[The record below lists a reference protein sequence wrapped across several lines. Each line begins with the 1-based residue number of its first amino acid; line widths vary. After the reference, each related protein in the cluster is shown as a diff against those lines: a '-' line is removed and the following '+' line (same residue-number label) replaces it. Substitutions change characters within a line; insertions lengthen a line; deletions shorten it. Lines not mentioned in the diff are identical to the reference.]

1 MNVPKSSLDSPHF
14 PVMINE
20 VLETCHPVV
29 GRKFLDC
36 TFGGG
41 GYSKEILKHPK
52 TKVLA
57 IDRDIKTKN
66 FAEKIKKK
74 YLGRFLFS
82 HERFSN
88 LDKIL
93 KNEDKID
100 IIIFDLGLS
109 STQLLD
115 SSRGF
120 SFNSEGSIDMNMGL
134 AETSVEKVINEYNE
148 SDLKLI
154 IKIFGEE
161 KEAAKIASNIVKSR
175 KQKKISTVPQLVQII
190 KKSKKKNYKKKINI
204 CTKTFQALRIFVNRE
219 ITELIEGISKAAKV
233 LKEDGKIIVISFHSI
248 EDKIVK
254 FFFSNYSSNR
264 SNSSRYFPSKKK
276 DERILFK
283 DFKKK
288 PLIASHTEVHLN
300 PKSRSAKLRYAVR
313 NNNDFF
319 YPKELIDK
327 FEKYLKIEKLNGK

>member
-1 MNVPKSSLDSPHF
+1 M
-14 PVMINE
+14 
-20 VLETCHPVV
+20 
-29 GRKFLDC
+29 
-36 TFGGG
+36 
-41 GYSKEILKHPK
+41 Y
-52 TKVLA
+52 
-57 IDRDIKTKN
+57 KN
-66 FAEKIKKK
+66 FSSIK
-74 YLGRFLFS
+74 
-82 HERFSN
+82 N
-88 LDKIL
+88 
-93 KNEDKID
+93 
-100 IIIFDLGLS
+100 
-109 STQLLD
+109 
-115 SSRGF
+115 
-120 SFNSEGSIDMNMGL
+120 
-134 AETSVEKVINEYNE
+134 
-148 SDLKLI
+148 
-154 IKIFGEE
+154 
-161 KEAAKIASNIVKSR
+161 
-175 KQKKISTVPQLVQII
+175 
-190 KKSKKKNYKKKINI
+190 
-204 CTKTFQALRIFVNRE
+204 FVNRE

-288 PLIASHTEVHLN
+288 PLIASHKEVHLN